1 MTRPRRDRSAIDD
14 PNMRVTCSI
23 RHSDYV
29 FMVQKH
35 FEFSAVLSKAIA
47 QLRKREESEEEA
59 IKAFY
64 KERRAQLPEPP

>member
-1 MTRPRRDRSAIDD
+1 
-14 PNMRVTCSI
+14 
-23 RHSDYV
+23 
-29 FMVQKH
+29 MVQKH

-64 KERRAQLPEPP
+64 KERRAQLPEVLLSVEVENAVPKESGQEGRPADPQ

>member
-1 MTRPRRDRSAIDD
+1 
-14 PNMRVTCSI
+14 
-23 RHSDYV
+23 
-29 FMVQKH
+29 MVQKH

-64 KERRAQLPEPP
+64 KERRAQLPEVSVEVENAGKRIWSRGFDPQ